1 MKTWLVYTMFYQSLD
16 EKTNY
21 IMQFLWRD
29 LTSSFDVVGPYYCSN
44 GTLECNGVVLQTIKT
59 FHLFE
64 FETSLLVCDGASW
77 NLSAIKQTLGVSGVF
92 GRDTSQADPN
102 AISPSFANPFNP
114 AKRIHWL
121 ICPSHQVHV
130 HDCTCTVCIMFVY
143 VLQRMSACVDGYV
156 HECICSVCVHVCVCL
171 CVFVD
176 VCVCVNVS
184 VCVRVSVCIYVHVC
198 VHVCSSLLQP
208 GHILATVRSHSTA

>member
-1 MKTWLVYTMFYQSLD
+1 MFINHWMRRP
-16 EKTNY
+16 EAPT
-21 IMQFLWRD
+21 
-29 LTSSFDVVGPYYCSN
+29 TSCNFCGGISHHLVGPYYCSN
-44 GTLECNGVVLQTIKT
+44 GTLECKFIIGVVLETIKT

-156 HECICSVCVHVCVCL
+156 HVCICSVCVHVCVC
-171 CVFVD
+171 VFVD
-176 VCVCVNVS
+176 VCVCERLC
-184 VCVRVSVCIYVHVC
+184 VCVYVC
-198 VHVCSSLLQP
+198 VHLCTCMCTCV
-208 GHILATVRSHSTA
+208 